1 MSDYIYEARKM
12 DLWFEYADLGGKV
25 DFETFM
31 KRDLHANEY
40 VLKVFRRLGKVAGRV
55 REVQLGLLA
64 GELSSA
70 EIGEPE
76 FNYDDPA
83 DAYSHPQ
90 GGI

>member
-12 DLWFEYADLGGKV
+12 NLWFEYADLGGKLN
-25 DFETFM
+25 FESFM
-31 KRDLHANEY
+31 ERDLSTNEY
-40 VLKVFRRLGKVAGRV
+40 ILKVFRRLGPVA
-55 REVQLGLLA
+55 EADLC
-64 GELSSA
+64 SA

>member
-12 DLWFEYADLGGKV
+12 NLWFEYADLGGKL
-25 DFETFM
+25 DFESFM
-31 KRDLHANEY
+31 ERDLKASEY
-40 VLKVFRRLGKVAGRV
+40 ILKIFRALGRV
-55 REVQLGLLA
+55 A
-64 GELSSA
+64 DAELCSA

-83 DAYSHPQ
+83 DAYSNPQ

>member
-1 MSDYIYEARKM
+1 MSDHIYEARKM

-31 KRDLHANEY
+31 ERDLRTNEY
-40 VLKVFRRLGKVAGRV
+40 ILKVFRRLGVVADS
-55 REVQLGLLA
+55 L
-64 GELSSA
+64 LSSA

-83 DAYSHPQ
+83 DANSHPQ